1 MNVSYYDSELNN
13 NNLLWYLIYFFNKK
27 GYTAS
32 QMREIREGFNTL
44 DRDRSGK
51 LSIGEIKFFLKA
63 TNVADN
69 EQEIKRI
76 VKEMDIDQDGEIS
89 K

>member
-1 MNVSYYDSELNN
+1 
-13 NNLLWYLIYFFNKK
+13 
-27 GYTAS
+27 
-32 QMREIREGFNTL
+32 MREIREGFNTL

-51 LSIGEIKFFLKA
+51 LSVGEIKFFLKA
-63 TNVADN
+63 TNVTDN